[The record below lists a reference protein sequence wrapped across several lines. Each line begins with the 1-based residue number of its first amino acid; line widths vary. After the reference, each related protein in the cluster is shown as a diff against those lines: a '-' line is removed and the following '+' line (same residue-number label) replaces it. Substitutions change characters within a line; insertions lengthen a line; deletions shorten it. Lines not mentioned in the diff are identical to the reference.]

1 MSVYL
6 LLFNLLLIGSFFAY
20 VFLNQKINFGSGI
33 STIHAIFITVI
44 SLYFV
49 FWSDLFSDQQFAGIV
64 TYRSS
69 PLSVFTMGVSFFFLI
84 NSLKIH
90 SYSLYVTFQFLF
102 IIDSG
107 KILIFGG
114 LKKQLLFLNNAWVF
128 ISVMMILKK
137 LSSWLFNFYFLHMS
151 CWWWCQELGFT
162 SL

>member
-69 PLSVFTMGVSFFFLI
+69 PLSVFTMGVSFFF
-84 NSLKIH
+84 
-90 SYSLYVTFQFLF
+90 
-102 IIDSG
+102 
-107 KILIFGG
+107 
-114 LKKQLLFLNNAWVF
+114 
-128 ISVMMILKK
+128 
-137 LSSWLFNFYFLHMS
+137 
-151 CWWWCQELGFT
+151 
-162 SL
+162 